1 MEGNSQDD
9 GTDEALKEY
18 YARQKE
24 KRKKYDERK
33 GGKKSVL
40 GEDKNA
46 DKDGQDMHEGNTHD
60 HTKLFTLTSAGEDK
74 HTSSN
79 SEEIPSSPLHTSRLV
94 LQTIESN
101 SDEEDILQD
110 FNYYTSS
117 EASPGP
123 PGQEAH
129 DEDVAMEGVDPP
141 SEVTERTTAP
151 DEATSGDQ
159 IQPLEGT
166 TLLAPSQEATLPAP
180 QQENNSLALLQE
192 NTSILTVDVVN
203 DIVKGGRSTSPI
215 REHTSDLEFFNI
227 KEQRYHQN
235 IQKFRNVDGSYTV
248 SHPVAMSLFLA
259 LETEQR
265 NKNYIYAQNEYQMTH
280 MRNIMESANFA
291 VQIRDE
297 VSASITKHIIDKL
310 SSPVADSKMQI
321 ELYTETLL
329 QRLKDHEAQLDHQKN
344 HRLERGFLS
353 STREEHAAEVLT
365 HRITVLKEDNDELR
379 AERDELTKANQ
390 GARSLVIKLK
400 EEKISW
406 QEKYLEL
413 LKTKRPRDEEPDSGN
428 AKRRPD
434 AKSPTISSDTTSNT
448 LEERSSNTLP
458 ASSSSSRNKL
468 RNDTSSTSRA
478 ASHRNTLSSNSAHSD
493 RGRSNSTIIDHEH
506 LSRVVEM
513 NEQGKRAVRAD
524 LGLDF
529 DPWDPNLT
537 RWQQRL
543 VMLGLWKR
551 EVRKCQRYVPD
562 YSDDKAAGHRI
573 SHDGNIR
580 IGVRATKDFV
590 RISNSW
596 SYEEGVN
603 DLHDEYHKYH
613 LRNYIPRVVGEYK
626 KILNSPKMAAYT
638 RCIPVDCYYEEIL
651 KDTPGFKHQAL
662 PRFRARSKSPSRR
675 TERATQNTLSGTS
688 RNNSS
693 SSELNTLYTWANETI
708 GECKVRRYRMDLLS
722 LDEISEVER
731 LAELTKS
738 IRAGNPPGYYAAMR
752 DAEVRGASLYFSAA
766 VKNRLGNRKPYQG
779 LTHTWAEGIHF
790 TDFSAETLGS
800 EYDAHQ
806 INLISARIYRITA
819 TAVEKDDGNISD
831 GPGGQGTP

>member
-1 MEGNSQDD
+1 MEGNSWDD

-24 KRKKYDERK
+24 KRKKYDEKK

-46 DKDGQDMHEGNTHD
+46 DKDGQDMHEGNTLD

-79 SEEIPSSPLHTSRLV
+79 LEEIPSSPLHTSRSG
-94 LQTIESN
+94 LQTIENN

-110 FNYYTSS
+110 FNYYSS
-117 EASPGP
+117 AEASPGP
-123 PGQEAH
+123 PGQGSH
-129 DEDVAMEGVDPP
+129 DEDVTMEGVASP
-141 SEVTERTTAP
+141 SEVTEQATAF

-159 IQPLEGT
+159 IQPPEGT
-166 TLLAPSQEATLPAP
+166 TLLAPSQEDTLPAP

-235 IQKFRNVDGSYTV
+235 IQKFRNEDGSYTV

-297 VSASITKHIIDKL
+297 VSANITKHIIDKL
-310 SSPVADSKMQI
+310 SSPVADSQKQI
-321 ELYTETLL
+321 ERYTETVLR
-329 QRLKDHEAQLDHQKN
+329 RLKEHEAKLDHQKN

-365 HRITVLKEDNDELR
+365 HRITVLKEDNEELR
-379 AERDELTKANQ
+379 SERDELTKANE

-413 LKTKRPRDEEPDSGN
+413 LKSKRPRDEEPDSSN
-428 AKRRPD
+428 AKRRSD
-434 AKSPTISSDTTSNT
+434 AKSPTTSLDTTSNI
-448 LEERSSNTLP
+448 LEERSSHTLP

-468 RNDTSSTSRA
+468 GSDTSSTSRA
-478 ASHRNTLSSNSAHSD
+478 SSHRNTSSSTSAHSD
-493 RGRSNSTIIDHEH
+493 RGRSSSTIIDHEH

-513 NEQGKRAVRAD
+513 NEHGKRAVRAD
-524 LGLDF
+524 LGLNF
-529 DPWDPNLT
+529 DPWDPDLT

-543 VMLGLWKR
+543 VTLGLWKR
-551 EVRKCQRYVPD
+551 EVRKAQRYVPD

-580 IGVRATKDFV
+580 VGVRATKDFV

-638 RCIPVDCYYEEIL
+638 RCIPVDSYYGEIL

-675 TERATQNTLSGTS
+675 TERATQNTLSSTS

-731 LAELTKS
+731 LAELTQS

-752 DAEVRGASLYFSAA
+752 DAEVRGAGLYFSTA
-766 VKNRLGNRKPYQG
+766 VKNRLSNRKPYQG
-779 LTHTWAEGIHF
+779 LTHTWAGGIHF
-790 TDFSAETLGS
+790 TDFSAETLGF

-819 TAVEKDDGNISD
+819 TAVEEDNGNISD